1 MRMHMHMML
10 YAACVYHV
18 LMHLCALCML
28 LRWMYAALVTYHRMH
43 PCNARCN
50 ARYGMPR
57 QVCTAL
63 AAHWH
68 APAVVMPCLEALEDV
83 VAAAA
88 ARRGLL
94 VAADLREMHALLH
107 QVAASGAPGDELL
120 RRRVGC
126 IFHSMQT
133 SGLLADGR
141 APRKKR

>member
-1 MRMHMHMML
+1 
-10 YAACVYHV
+10 
-18 LMHLCALCML
+18 MHLCALCML
-28 LRWMYAALVTYHRMH
+28 LRRVYAALVTYHRMH
-43 PCNARCN
+43 PCIARDAMHDMACP
-50 ARYGMPR
+50 GMPR

-120 RRRVGC
+120 RRRVGR

-133 SGLLADGR
+133 SGLLADDR